1 MTRLPR
7 RAKEEALTLKIRAI
21 NSPHNLKNNQW
32 LNMKAQL
39 KIVSLNVQ
47 GSLQSRLADLKK
59 DKSIMVGNVIC
70 LQEIGTT
77 ATRQELDGYTYIDA
91 GAGRNKGVAIC
102 IKDGMKKDVKEPPK
116 KFDNQFCQVLKLSCG
131 AYDLINV
138 YLANGQNS
146 SSIKG

>member
-1 MTRLPR
+1 
-7 RAKEEALTLKIRAI
+7 
-21 NSPHNLKNNQW
+21 
-32 LNMKAQL
+32 
-39 KIVSLNVQ
+39 
-47 GSLQSRLADLKK
+47 
-59 DKSIMVGNVIC
+59 MVGNVIC

-91 GAGRNKGVAIC
+91 GAGRSKGVAIY

-138 YLANGQNS
+138 YLANGQTS